1 MKYVKLLLYE
11 LKKLFSIKY
20 VKIMLLVFVAANL
33 VFCSLETNVAI
44 NHVTPD
50 KAKYIEIA
58 IEKYKQDPYAFLEY
72 RESLIDNNDQTTA
85 TICPTGEYSDWTLYN
100 GAYEYCMANEEYH
113 NTLGSVIGTTES
125 IKSNYEY
132 AGETDS
138 YLYRYQLDVLEHYQ
152 HLDANVTIEPAIT
165 RSWNTYFKYNG
176 EFLFF
181 ALFLIVCAIA
191 VMLGD
196 RQNGFYTIEST
207 CKNGRRI
214 TFAAKFGALMT
225 VSALT
230 VLIFTASSLVAVFSI
245 SYFASP
251 IAPVQ
256 GVEALRLVPYE
267 ISILGFL
274 AVFTGVKIMSA
285 CVFSAVVG
293 AFCVLVKHYAFAFAL
308 GAGFIGL
315 NYYVTTLDVLQVK
328 QWKYL
333 SLWLTCDAEETLSR
347 FRSVDVFGASVDI
360 LAVFAVAAV
369 AILALSLAVCLA
381 FHHSRNVRSA
391 EREDIFALIGK
402 IKNGLAE
409 LFAKISLGKKKK
421 PFKGKTSVTAFE
433 LAKNKF
439 VLISLVFLLIIKI
452 FASADYFTPVERTY
466 DRLYKKYVSEIEGVY
481 SDGKLKYLDTQYYKC
496 ESTMQKKNSMEN
508 KYYLGELTD
517 EEFEDFM
524 REYNTASASIKVL
537 SDLKTQARY
546 LQRIYKFSGIE
557 GSFFYEADVL
567 HYAGKGVDFLLL
579 LFVGV
584 LGCNSYVKEY
594 GKTSSQGSIS
604 QILKSTKKGRMYTFS
619 RKLGIVLVFS
629 ALAWILFE
637 AVDLVFF
644 LERYELPP
652 LSFLLVSSQS
662 YKNAP
667 EAFTLVNYF
676 AFKTVLSFFGTLV
689 VAAICFAI
697 SQLLRDF
704 TLVFTSAATCIVI
717 PNVIYSAGATV
728 CGYFDITMV
737 YNTDGLFR
745 LSLGASAES
754 PMMWFIIF
762 FAFSLMCAI
771 VLCAAAA
778 RQIKKGGRV

>member
-1 MKYVKLLLYE
+1 MKYTKLLLYE

-44 NHVTPD
+44 NHITTD

-58 IEKYKQDPYAFLEY
+58 IEKYKQDPDAFLEY

-100 GAYEYCMANEEYH
+100 SAYEYCMANDEYH
-113 NTLGSVIGTTES
+113 NTLGSIIGTTES

-132 AGETDS
+132 AGETDN
-138 YLYRYQLDVLEHYQ
+138 YLYRYQLDVLKHYR
-152 HLDANVTIEPAIT
+152 HLDANVTIEPTIT

-176 EFLFF
+176 EFMFF
-181 ALFLIVCAIA
+181 ALFLVVCAIA

-196 RQNGFYTIEST
+196 RQNGFYAIEST
-207 CKNGRRI
+207 CKNGRRL
-214 TFAAKFGALMT
+214 TFAAKFGALMA
-225 VSALT
+225 VSVLA
-230 VLIFTASSLVAVFSI
+230 VLIFTASSLIAVFSI
-245 SYFASP
+245 SYFCSP
-251 IAPVQ
+251 LAPVQ
-256 GVEALRLVPYE
+256 SVEALRLVPYE

-293 AFCVLVKHYAFAFAL
+293 ALCVLSKNYVFAFAL

-360 LAVFAVAAV
+360 LAVFAFVAV
-369 AILALSLAVCLA
+369 VILALSLAVCLV
-381 FHHSRNVRSA
+381 FHHSRSPKSKEMV
-391 EREDIFALIGK
+391 DIFTFIGK
-402 IKNGLAE
+402 IKNGLTE
-409 LFAKISLGKKKK
+409 FFDKISLHKKKK

-439 VLISLVFLLIIKI
+439 VLASLVFLLIIKI

-466 DRLYKKYVSEIEGVY
+466 DRLYKKYVLEIEGVY
-481 SDGKLKYLDTQYYKC
+481 SDEKLKYIDTQYSEC
-496 ESTMQKKNSMEN
+496 ERIMQKKTYMEN
-508 KYYLGELTD
+508 SYYAGKISDT
-517 EEFEDFM
+517 EFEDYM

-537 SDLKTQARY
+537 ADLKTQARY
-546 LQRIYKFSGIE
+546 LQRIYRFSGIE

-567 HYAGKGVDFLLL
+567 HYADKGVDFLLL

-604 QILKSTKKGRMYTFS
+604 QILKSTKKGRMYTFA
-619 RKLGIVLVFS
+619 RKLGMVLAFS

-637 AVDLVFF
+637 AIDLVFF
-644 LERYELPP
+644 LSRYELPG
-652 LSFLLVSSQS
+652 LSVLLVSSQS

-667 EAFTLVNYF
+667 EAFTLANYF
-676 AFKTVLSFFGTLV
+676 LFKTVISFFGTLA
-689 VAAICFAI
+689 VAALCFAI

-704 TLVFTSAATCIVI
+704 TLVFTTAAACIVI

-728 CGYFDITMV
+728 CGYFDITML
-737 YNTDGLFR
+737 YNTDELFR
-745 LSLGASAES
+745 LSLGASAQR
-754 PMMWFIIF
+754 PMLWFIIF
-762 FAFSLMCAI
+762 FAFTLTLAL

>member
-1 MKYVKLLLYE
+1 
-11 LKKLFSIKY
+11 
-20 VKIMLLVFVAANL
+20 
-33 VFCSLETNVAI
+33 
-44 NHVTPD
+44 
-50 KAKYIEIA
+50 
-58 IEKYKQDPYAFLEY
+58 
-72 RESLIDNNDQTTA
+72 NDQTTA
-85 TICPTGEYSDWTLYN
+85 TLCPTGEYSDWTLYN
-100 GAYEYCMANEEYH
+100 GVYEYCIANEEYH

-138 YLYRYQLDVLEHYQ
+138 YLYRYQLDVLKHYR
-152 HLDANVTIEPAIT
+152 HLDDNVTIEPTIT

-214 TFAAKFGALMT
+214 TFAAKFGALMA

-251 IAPVQ
+251 LAPVQ
-256 GVEALRLVPYE
+256 SVEALRLVPYE

-274 AVFTGVKIMSA
+274 AMFTGVKIMSA
-285 CVFSAVVG
+285 CVFSATVG
-293 AFCVLVKHYAFAFAL
+293 ALCVLVKHYAFAFAL

-347 FRSVDVFGASVDI
+347 FRSVDVCGDSVDI
-360 LAVFAVAAV
+360 LAVFALAAV
-369 AILALSLAVCLA
+369 EILALSLAVCLA
-381 FHHSRNVRSA
+381 FHHSRNARSA

-402 IKNGLAE
+402 IKNCLAAF
-409 LFAKISLGKKKK
+409 FAKISLGKKKK

-466 DRLYKKYVSEIEGVY
+466 DRLYKKYVSEIAGVY
-481 SDGKLKYLDTQYYKC
+481 SDEKLKYIDTKYSEC
-496 ESTMQKKNSMEN
+496 ERIIQKKTYMEN
-508 KYYLGELTD
+508 SYYAGKISDT
-517 EEFEDFM
+517 EFEDYM

-537 SDLKTQARY
+537 ADLKTQARY

-567 HYAGKGVDFLLL
+567 HYTGKGVDFLLL

-604 QILKSTKKGRMYTFS
+604 QILKSTKKGRMCTFS

-629 ALAWILFE
+629 AIAWILFE

-644 LERYELPP
+644 LGRYELPP
-652 LSFLLVSSQS
+652 LSVLLVSSQS

-667 EAFTLVNYF
+667 EVFTLSNYF
-676 AFKTVLSFFGTLV
+676 VFKTVISFFGTLV
-689 VAAICFAI
+689 VAALCFAI

-704 TLVFTSAATCIVI
+704 TLVFTSAAACIVI

-745 LSLGASAES
+745 LSLGASAER

-762 FAFSLMCAI
+762 TCFAVMCAI
-771 VLCAAAA
+771 VLCTVAA